1 MSWINIKQGCYY
13 YHATV
18 NIGYVTNGS
27 DTGIIIDT
35 GLEPQAIKKVIKVI
49 ERENLPITHC
59 FITHAHADHFGG
71 AAYLKNQKNVT
82 IYAPPFEA
90 AIMENPLLEPLY
102 LYHGAKPPKELRNK
116 FVEGAPIKV
125 DVLLSEGTF
134 EIGGISIQCISLP
147 GHSYE
152 QMGFIINGILFAADS
167 YFGKETLVKHK
178 IPYIIDANQT
188 IQTLKKILSLPI
200 CGALP
205 GHGTYEENF
214 LETIELNIKTHN
226 NITNDI
232 LNLLNTNEEGLSLEA
247 VMECLCAKHE
257 IHLSNLGQWALYRTA
272 ITAYIN
278 KLIQDD
284 QAMWEVINNRLI
296 VKTKNSS
303 TFE

>member
-1 MSWINIKQGCYY
+1 M
-13 YHATV
+13 TD
-18 NIGYVTNGS
+18 GS

-35 GLEPQAIKKVIKVI
+35 GLESQAIKKVIKAI
-49 ERENLPITHC
+49 ESENLPITHS

-71 AAYLKNQKNVT
+71 AAYLKNEKNVT

-102 LYHGAKPPKELRNK
+102 FYHGAQPPKELRTK

-125 DVLLSEGTF
+125 DVLLSEGVF

-152 QMGFIINGILFAADS
+152 QMGFIINGILFAADA
-167 YFGKETLVKHK
+167 YFGKETLGKHK

-188 IQTLKKILSLPI
+188 IHTLKKILLLPI
-200 CGALP
+200 DGALP

-214 LETIELNIKTHN
+214 FETIELNIKTHV
-226 NITNDI
+226 NITNDL
-232 LNLLNTNEEGLSLEA
+232 LNLLNTYEEGLSLEA
-247 VMECLCAKHE
+247 IIELLCAKHE
-257 IHLSNLGQWALYRTA
+257 IHLSNIGQWSLYRTA

-284 QAMWEVINNRLI
+284 QARWEVINNRLLL
-296 VKTKNSS
+296 KLKNSS
-303 TFE
+303 KFE